1 MGCSSCKTIK
11 TKTNTTSFT
20 DKRIKYEEQFNNNY
34 LNIPENVDV
43 LNLEGKLLDNSKF
56 VLFCQKNLPNLENL
70 NLKSNN
76 LSDISGLKNLNAPKL
91 KILDLSD
98 NNIKDLEPF
107 KEFKFPLEELYLKNN
122 PINQISIFME
132 ENIFKNLN
140 KLRLNNIDY
149 ESNKDII
156 SNIKKSIKD
165 CIIDCETNMQKND
178 KIIDEQLLNK
188 KSTLS
193 LS

>member
-11 TKTNTTSFT
+11 TKTNTTSST
-20 DKRIKYEEQFNNNY
+20 DKRIKYEEQINDNY

-76 LSDISGLKNLNAPKL
+76 LSDISELKNLNAPKL

-178 KIIDEQLLNK
+178 KIINEQLLNK